1 MAITLNNSNVC
12 GIATLNPINLATI
25 DSGESVVDLEI
36 TVKEAKEP
44 LFILFDSSE
53 CIVPVDIKLLNADGK
68 AVCNFNSTEGKLN
81 VIPVTTLNYADG
93 EGKIKVRLDAYDNV
107 FSKDM
112 SVKIG
117 TFSHTPVIN
126 R

>member
-12 GIATLNPINLATI
+12 GIATLNPINLASI
-25 DSGESVVDLEI
+25 GNGESLVDVEI
-36 TVKEAKEP
+36 NVKEAKEP
-44 LFILFDSSE
+44 LFILFDSTE
-53 CIVPVDIKLLNADGK
+53 CIVPVDIQLLNADGK
-68 AVCNFNSTEGKLN
+68 AICNFNSANGKLN

>member
-68 AVCNFNSTEGKLN
+68 AVCNFNSAEGEFN

-93 EGKIKVRLDAYDNV
+93 EGKIKVRLDAHGNV

>member
-12 GIATLNPINLATI
+12 GIATLNPINLASI
-25 DSGESVVDLEI
+25 GNGESLVDLEI

-44 LFILFDSSE
+44 LFILLDFSE
-53 CIVPVDIKLLNADGK
+53 CIVPVDIQLLNADGK
-68 AVCNFNSTEGKLN
+68 AICNFNSANGKLN

-93 EGKIKVRLDAYDNV
+93 EGKIKVRLDAHSNV